1 MLRRAT
7 LSHSTLTEE
16 EGGGSPRSPRPGER
30 LKQIGPAECLE
41 LTNRFADA
49 FL

>member
-16 EGGGSPRSPRPGER
+16 EGGGAPDRHDPV
-30 LKQIGPAECLE
+30 K
-41 LTNRFADA
+41 D
-49 FL
+49 